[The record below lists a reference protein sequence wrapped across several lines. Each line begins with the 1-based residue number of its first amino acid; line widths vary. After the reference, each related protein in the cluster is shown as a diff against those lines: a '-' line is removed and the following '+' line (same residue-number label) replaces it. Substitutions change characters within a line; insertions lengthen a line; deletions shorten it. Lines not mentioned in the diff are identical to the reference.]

1 MAQKLSK
8 RAKAAKLKRDK
19 KYAMTAN
26 RRRKKAENQRKRR
39 AAIKAVKK
47 IRGKDYDHKT
57 KRIVSIKSN
66 RGNRGRGTKKE

>member
-26 RRRKKAENQRKRR
+26 RRRKKAETSEKGVRLRKRVQ
-39 AAIKAVKK
+39 I
-47 IRGKDYDHKT
+47 
-57 KRIVSIKSN
+57 
-66 RGNRGRGTKKE
+66 